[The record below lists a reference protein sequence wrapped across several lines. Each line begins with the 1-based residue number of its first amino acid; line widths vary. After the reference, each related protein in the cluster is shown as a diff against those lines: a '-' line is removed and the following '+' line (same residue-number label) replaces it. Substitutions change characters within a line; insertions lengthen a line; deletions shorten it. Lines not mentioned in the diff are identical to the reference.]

1 MSLWFYVWIVTSI
14 IFGIYIFRDY
24 LKSPKYFKVRLWDY
38 NKAVDIKDVE
48 EKLIPAKDWKTHL
61 MVISQWLF
69 VTLFLGFVLFIF
81 SEDSYLPEIIV
92 CADEKYAEHY
102 AKENQDEVNTFL
114 SMKQKFKNEDGD
126 YQMSIIL
133 CEETYTMYKDEF
145 IKKYK

>member
-1 MSLWFYVWIVTSI
+1 MSLWFYVWIITSI
-14 IFGIYIFRDY
+14 TFGIYIFYHY
-24 LKSPKYFKVRLWDY
+24 LKSPKYFMVRLWDY
-38 NKAVDIKDVE
+38 SKAEEPEDVE
-48 EKLIPAKDWKTHL
+48 KKYIPAKDWKTHL

-92 CADEKYAEHY
+92 CADEKYVEHY
-102 AKENQDEVNTFL
+102 AKDLDEVDTFL
-114 SMKQKFKNEDGD
+114 SMRQKFKNEDGD

>member
-61 MVISQWLF
+61 MVIAQWLF
-69 VTLFLGFVLFIF
+69 FTLFLGYILMIF
-81 SEDSYLPEIIV
+81 S
-92 CADEKYAEHY
+92 
-102 AKENQDEVNTFL
+102 
-114 SMKQKFKNEDGD
+114 
-126 YQMSIIL
+126 
-133 CEETYTMYKDEF
+133 
-145 IKKYK
+145 

>member
-1 MSLWFYVWIVTSI
+1 MSLWFYVWIITSI
-14 IFGIYIFRDY
+14 IFGIYIFYHY
-24 LKSPKYFKVRLWDY
+24 LKSPKYSKVRLWDY
-38 NKAVDIKDVE
+38 NKAVDINDVE
-48 EKLIPAKDWKTHL
+48 ERLIPTKDWKTHL

-92 CADEKYAEHY
+92 CADEKYVEHY
-102 AKENQDEVNTFL
+102 AKDLDEVDTFL
-114 SMKQKFKNEDGD
+114 SMRQKFKNEDGD